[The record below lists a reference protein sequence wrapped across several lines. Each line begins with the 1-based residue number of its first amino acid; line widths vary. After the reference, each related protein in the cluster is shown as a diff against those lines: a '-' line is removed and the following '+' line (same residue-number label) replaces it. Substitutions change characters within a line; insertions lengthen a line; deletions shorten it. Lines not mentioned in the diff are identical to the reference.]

1 MGHPAIDNVT
11 PFVVEPVFT
20 SDEEG
25 RPLLVPVVK
34 ATYRIGPGEEL
45 ALAEPEE
52 QVPVVVGGELY
63 GDPEE
68 SSYRYEPESVP
79 LKPATDVALIGHAHG
94 GGAPEV
100 MVALQVGPLRKMVR
114 VVGDRVWFKAMGSVG
129 MSKPRPIDRIP
140 LQWER
145 AFGGWDRVPED
156 PKQHRFEPRNPV
168 GVSFRSSSRHFEDGL
183 RLPNLEDPADP
194 LESFGQRVA
203 PAGFGFVGYG
213 WEPRAKLGG
222 TYDEAWSKERMP
234 LLPRDF
240 DRRFYNG
247 AAPGLTAQGYLRGD
261 EKVAIVNASARGR
274 LSFRL
279 PGVPPPRVTVVLAAS
294 DDAKPALQMDTVIL
308 DTDQDQVLLL
318 WRGQVPLR
326 DGPHDVR
333 ALRVEP
339 GPGPGDT

>member
-1 MGHPAIDNVT
+1 MGHPAIDNGT
-11 PFVVEPVFT
+11 PFAVEPVFT

-34 ATYRIGPGEEL
+34 ATYRIGADEVL
-45 ALAEPEE
+45 ALAEE
-52 QVPVVVGGELY
+52 QAPVLVGGEQY
-63 GDPEE
+63 GKPEE
-68 SSYRYEPESVP
+68 SSYKYEPESVP
-79 LKPATDVALIGHAHG
+79 LKPATDVALLGHAHG

-114 VVGDRVWFKAMGSVG
+114 VVGDRVWFKSMGSVG
-129 MSKPRPIDRIP
+129 ISKPRPVDQVP

-145 AFGGWDRVPED
+145 AFGGWDRVPPD

-168 GVSFRSSSRHFEDGL
+168 GVSFRTSAKHFEDGL
-183 RLPNLEDPADP
+183 RLPNLEDPAEP
-194 LESFGQRVA
+194 LESFGQRVT
-203 PAGFGFVGYG
+203 PAGFGFMGYG
-213 WEPRAKLGG
+213 WEPRTKLAG
-222 TYDEAWSKERMP
+222 TYDEDWSKERMP

-279 PGVPPPRVTVVLAAS
+279 PGAPPPQVTVELAVI
-294 DDAKPALQMDTVIL
+294 DDAELALQLDTVII

-318 WRGQVPLR
+318 WRGLVPLR
-326 DGPHDVR
+326 EGPHDVR
-333 ALRVEP
+333 AIRVES
-339 GPGPGDT
+339 GPGAEAA